1 MYKRGGVRVM
11 ALDENAVAETK
22 LNEHVPVML
31 ADGKPSPISSIQLV
45 DGVFVDEQGRTAAT
59 VKHQTWY

>member
-1 MYKRGGVRVM
+1 M

-22 LNEHVPVML
+22 LDEDAPVML
-31 ADGKPSPISSIQLV
+31 ADGKPAPIRSIQLV
-45 DGVFVDEQGRTAAT
+45 DCVFVDEQGRTAAT